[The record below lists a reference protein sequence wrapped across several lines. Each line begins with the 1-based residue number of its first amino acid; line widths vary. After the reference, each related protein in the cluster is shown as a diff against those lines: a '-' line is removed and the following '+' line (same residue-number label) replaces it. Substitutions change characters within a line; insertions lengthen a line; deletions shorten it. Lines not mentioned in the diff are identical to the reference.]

1 MPRVAECPDPPSL
14 ERLLLGLDDEVAE
27 VMQHLAG
34 CPLCGGRMRVIRA
47 TDAVVEA
54 MRDMPTVVGS
64 TDSELLRSMVPLLK
78 CLRPRE
84 ATLTWLSDGD
94 TTAFNGITYSF
105 LGPASGDELGSLGPY
120 RILEVLGTGGMGI
133 VFLAHDE
140 LLNRKIAV
148 KVIKPGLNTK
158 ADAVERFLNEARAV
172 ARVEHDNIVPIYQA
186 EVLQGTPFLAM
197 PLLRGETLEARLQRE
212 KAPLPVVDVLRIG
225 RETALGLAAAH
236 ERNLIHRD
244 IKPANLWLDAGAGG
258 RVKILDFGLAAAS
271 SGAVSE
277 IAGTPAYMAPEQASG
292 KVIDGRADLFSL
304 GCVLYRAATGKPAF
318 QGADTIRTLMSVA
331 TDTPQAPRELNPLLP
346 VALDEL
352 IVALLA
358 KRPDDRPA
366 SALEVVARIEQLER
380 PKRSWLSR
388 RGWLVATGAGG
399 LAVSGG
405 LWAWWNW
412 PTAPVPEQKP
422 PFAGELR
429 KHEMH
434 QGAVTAL
441 ALHERAG
448 QLLAVSASQDRR
460 VFLWD
465 PTKDEKPTPLRL
477 NRDGSFFDVPLLT
490 LAVTPD
496 GKRVAVGGGD
506 RATANGNR
514 LYLWDIETRKEIP
527 LRLGGQQGL
536 IQAVA
541 FEPDGVRIVEGR
553 SDGWISVWDL
563 EKGAGAGGY
572 ADRDPKR
579 HNLGIWAV
587 AVAPS
592 GDYALAGGGD
602 GSVIVLGLKPI
613 AHRMTYHDVHPDGV
627 LALAIFADGRGF
639 VSAGK
644 DGVIRVWDREG
655 QSRTLLGHA
664 KAVTS
669 VALSADGSRLI
680 SGGEDGTLRVWHVE
694 RGEAIGELKA
704 NTKAINCVA
713 ITADGSHAVSGG
725 SDGTLRFWKLPP

>member
-1 MPRVAECPDPPSL
+1 MPRDAECPDPPSL
-14 ERLLLGLDDEVAE
+14 ERILLGLDDEVAA
-27 VMQHLAG
+27 VMQHLAI
-34 CPLCGGRMRVIRA
+34 CPVCGGRMRGIPA
-47 TDAVVEA
+47 TDAVVKA
-54 MRDMPTVVGS
+54 MRDTPTVVDS

-78 CLRPRE
+78 CLRPRD
-84 ATLTWLSDGD
+84 ATMTWLSDGD
-94 TTAFNGITYSF
+94 TVAFNGVTYSF
-105 LGPASGDELGSLGPY
+105 LGPALGDELGSLGPY
-120 RILEVLGTGGMGI
+120 RILEVLGTGGMGV

-140 LLNRKIAV
+140 LLNRQIAV
-148 KVIKPGLNTK
+148 KVIKPGLNAK

-186 EVLQGTPFLAM
+186 EVQQGTPFLAM

-212 KAPLPVVDVLRIG
+212 KAPLPVADVLRIG

-236 ERNLIHRD
+236 ERGLIHRD

-271 SGAVSE
+271 SGASSE

-292 KVIDGRADLFSL
+292 KGIDGRADLFSL

-318 QGADTIRTLMSVA
+318 QGADTIKTLLSVA
-331 TDTPQAPRELNPLLP
+331 TDTPPAPRTLNPQLP
-346 VALDEL
+346 PALDGL

-358 KRPDDRPA
+358 KRPDDRPE
-366 SALEVVARIEQLER
+366 SALEVAARIEQLER
-380 PKRSWLSR
+380 PKRPWLSR
-388 RGWLVATGAGG
+388 RGWLLLTGTGAV
-399 LAVSGG
+399 AASGA

-412 PTAPVPEQKP
+412 PATPVPEPKL
-422 PFAGELR
+422 PFAGEVR
-429 KHEMH
+429 NHEMH

-441 ALHERAG
+441 ALHEHAG
-448 QLLAVSASQDRR
+448 KLLVASASIDRR

-477 NRDGSFFDVPLLT
+477 NKDGSFFDVPLRT
-490 LAVTPD
+490 VAVTPD

-506 RATANGNR
+506 RGSANGNR
-514 LYLWDIETRKEIP
+514 LYLWDIGARKEIP

-536 IQAVA
+536 VQSLA

-553 SDGWISVWDL
+553 SDGLISVWDL
-563 EKGAGAGGY
+563 DKGAGAGGY

-579 HNLGIWAV
+579 YNLGIWVV

-592 GDYALAGGGD
+592 GEYALAGGGD

-613 AHRMTYHDVHPDGV
+613 VHRKTHHDVHPGGV

-639 VSAGK
+639 VSAGR
-644 DGVIRVWDREG
+644 DGVIRVWDRESK
-655 QSRTLLGHA
+655 SRQLLGHV
-664 KAVTS
+664 KGVTS
-669 VALSADGSRLI
+669 VALSADGSRLV
-680 SGGEDGTLRVWHVE
+680 SGGEDGTLRVWAVE
-694 RGEAIGELKA
+694 RGETIRELKA
-704 NTKAINCVA
+704 NPKAINCVA
-713 ITADGSHAVSGG
+713 ITADGTHAVSGG
-725 SDGTLRFWKLPP
+725 SDGTVRFWKLP